1 MSLYLPFTKNG
12 STFSIAKPCHVA
24 SREQPPSD
32 HRPAGCTLI
41 KVGSSSSIA
50 SKKRRA
56 KHGRLVTW
64 AGLQKTRWVDIP
76 LNPGC
81 FIAILKNWHI
91 RIPIKHGSMIRY
103 IKAKTIRFF
112 CSLRFR
118 DLEALGGKQTPGCV
132 IRCSPKK
139 TLTRK
144 THHTPLQNK
153 SNGFL
158 QIGGLS
164 CVNLKPRKG
173 SKERSFTNLWL
184 KTSATRPSFCGGFLA
199 CEVRNWNCLS
209 RTFPVRLDPLNPNN
223 NQKTQAKTMS
233 KQSTIQKVLDY
244 WSLEINQSKPQPI
257 NINKLWSARK
267 TIHNKNKSINKKYR
281 TINIIHLQESKS
293 FTFTPMPSTSW
304 SPLTASEKPWQPPN
318 QIPWPKRTAWPLK
331 AGVKTSS
338 WACGLNENEEIWGT
352 LSWQYGCFQKWW
364 YSQNGWWK

>member
-103 IKAKTIRFF
+103 IKAKTIRLF
-112 CSLRFR
+112 CSLLTWPWSLRRKTNSWMCHKMF
-118 DLEALGGKQTPGCV
+118 
-132 IRCSPKK
+132 PKK
-139 TLTRK
+139 NLQEKLTTHLSK
-144 THHTPLQNK
+144 TNPTELE
-153 SNGFL
+153 
-158 QIGGLS
+158 IGGLS
-164 CVNLKPRKG
+164 CVNLKPCKG

-184 KTSATRPSFCGGFLA
+184 KTSAARPSFCGGFLA

-244 WSLEINQSKPQPI
+244 WLFGDQS
-257 NINKLWSARK
+257 
-267 TIHNKNKSINKKYR
+267 
-281 TINIIHLQESKS
+281 
-293 FTFTPMPSTSW
+293 
-304 SPLTASEKPWQPPN
+304 
-318 QIPWPKRTAWPLK
+318 
-331 AGVKTSS
+331 V
-338 WACGLNENEEIWGT
+338 
-352 LSWQYGCFQKWW
+352 
-364 YSQNGWWK
+364 